1 MLVFSRVR
9 RLSRTSGFRLAL
21 QGASISVLGALLV
34 FIIIFHATKS
44 TIRAALDSTVAN
56 EQTDILA
63 RAQLNHSLTAS
74 VDISMQRSKGT
85 FFALLGPDGRLLAGN
100 LTITPS
106 VASAWKGWHT
116 LKANEGVILPPY
128 VLAIRGNETKLPNAD
143 TLYVAENATGFY
155 SLNNLIGDVFLA
167 IFGPILVVGV
177 LGGLLVAR
185 STLNRV
191 QQITNI
197 SRDIVNGDLSRRLPL
212 SGTKDEFDSLSD
224 VFNIM
229 LERIQLLVE
238 NIRQVSNDIAHD
250 LRSPLARLREHL
262 ELARRDSETV
272 ALPDV
277 LNEAILQ
284 VDSALNLFAAML
296 RISEIEAGARRG
308 SFAPIDVSTLL
319 SDLIETLESVTEPE
333 GKLLSSSIT
342 PHLQIYGDR
351 ELLAQMFINIIENAI
366 RHCPDGT
373 TVFVKAEQQKNGSI
387 LITIA
392 DNGHGIP
399 ASERKR
405 VLQRF
410 VRLDTSRQTP
420 GSGLGLALVAAI
432 ADLHGYN
439 LTLEDN
445 EPGLKVT
452 VDVPEST
459 LQEVSRWTETK
470 AEAPDNR
477 NLLRAVVASSKTR

>member
-1 MLVFSRVR
+1 MFSRVR

-21 QGASISVLGALLV
+21 QGASISVIGAVLV

-44 TIRAALDSTVAN
+44 TIRSALDSTVAN

-74 VDISMQRSKGT
+74 VEISMQRSKGT
-85 FFALLGPDGRLLAGN
+85 FFALLGPDGKLLVGN
-100 LTITPS
+100 LTITPA
-106 VASAWKGWHT
+106 VANAWKGWHT
-116 LKANEGVILPPY
+116 LRANEGIILPPY
-128 VLAIRGNETKLPNAD
+128 ISAIRGNETKLSNAD
-143 TLYVAENATGFY
+143 TLYVAENATGY
-155 SLNNLIGDVFLA
+155 YVLNNLIGDVFLA
-167 IFGPILVVGV
+167 VFGPILVIGV

-185 STLNRV
+185 STLNRL

-197 SRDIVNGDLSRRLPL
+197 SRDIVNGDLARRLPL
-212 SGTKDEFDSLSD
+212 NGTKDEFDSLSE
-224 VFNIM
+224 VFNTM

-262 ELARRDSETV
+262 ELARRDSETI

-342 PHLQIYGDR
+342 PHLEIYGDR

-373 TVFVKAEQQKNGSI
+373 NVFVGAEQRKNGSI
-387 LITIA
+387 VITIA

-410 VRLDTSRQTP
+410 VRLDTARQTP

-432 ADLHGYN
+432 ADLHGYS
-439 LTLEDN
+439 LMLDDN
-445 EPGLKVT
+445 EPGLKVI
-452 VDVPEST
+452 VDVPAPKPHEA
-459 LQEVSRWTETK
+459 SRGAETE
-470 AEAPDNR
+470 AERTHNR
-477 NLLRAVVASSKTR
+477 YVLGLRSSRLPLDK